1 MKHFKMCNNLI
12 LRWEDLVTFLWIP
25 AHFTSTFLTLHHF
38 VEVSL
43 CYVLQNVREMFAQN
57 KHM

>member
-43 CYVLQNVREMFAQN
+43 GYVLQNAERNVWL
-57 KHM
+57 K